1 MRRKRTYALPF
12 ILAAALAVG
21 SIAGCSQS
29 AGGDAAQAGSSTAQT
44 ETTAQQ
50 TEESTEADT
59 KPAAS
64 GTGSFTPGTYTGV
77 GQGKNGEV
85 KVEVTFS
92 ESEIMDIQ
100 VTEHSETEG
109 ICEAPIERIPA
120 QILEN
125 QSVAVDAVAG
135 ATMTGDAIIEAVKD
149 CITQA
154 GGDVEAFSAA
164 VEKEAKDEEV
174 YDTQLVIVGAG
185 GAGLMAA
192 MTASDQDI
200 QVVVLEKAATIG
212 SSNAAVA
219 GGPSV
224 SSNRVQEA
232 ENEGVSPDTLYNY
245 MYDYSQGTVNSLLLR
260 KCVEAGG
267 PLVDRLLDMGLQAS
281 LRPDNYGVG
290 FRARLKLEVKG
301 EERFKMVQDYVEEKG
316 GVFLFETAGEHL
328 IIDSDGS
335 VKGVTGTKTDGTPVR
350 VNAEAVLL
358 ATGGY
363 LGNKEML
370 AEHFGN
376 IGIVPLGSTLSTG
389 DGMTMALEAGAMLE
403 KNSFSLIFNEF
414 AGENEKGSGWR
425 NNDNFKYAIYGGLLV
440 NGEGNRFM
448 NEEIMATKPLAGGEE
463 ALRQGYF
470 YSVIDE
476 EYFNAMSDV
485 GIWKFLGEPE
495 EWYVGKMTQKD
506 AVLDAKGEKLEQAM
520 AEGWAY
526 KADTLEE
533 AAEHFGLTNLPKT
546 VETYN
551 TMCMDGKD
559 SLFGKKACFMTAI
572 DDGPFYVFQY
582 QPSAWGT
589 LGGVKVDDKL
599 RVMNADFEA
608 IPGLYAAGV
617 DAGSLFTTP
626 YYGNE
631 GAAFGMSISSES
643 VAGVEIADYIKGI
656 N

>member
-1 MRRKRTYALPF
+1 MRKSAKCILPF
-12 ILAAALAVG
+12 FMAATLAAG
-21 SIAGCSQS
+21 SLAGCSQQT
-29 AGGDAAQAGSSTAQT
+29 GGDQAQTGEETTQAQAEETSGTSAEAE
-44 ETTAQQ
+44 ETT
-50 TEESTEADT
+50 EA
-59 KPAAS
+59 AAS
-64 GTGSFTPGTYTGV
+64 SGSLTAGTYTGI
-77 GQGKNGEV
+77 GQGKNGDV
-85 KVEVTFS
+85 KVEVTFT
-92 ESEIMDIQ
+92 ESEITDIK
-100 VTEHSETEG
+100 VTEHGETEG
-109 ICEAPIERIPA
+109 ICEPAIERIPA

-125 QSVAVDAVAG
+125 QSIAVDAVSG
-135 ATMTGDAIIEAVKD
+135 ATMTGDAIVEAVKD

-154 GGDVEAFSAA
+154 GGNVDDFSAA
-164 VEKEAKDEEV
+164 VEKEAKEEEV
-174 YDTQLVIVGAG
+174 YDTQLVVVGAG

-200 QVVVLEKAATIG
+200 KVVVLEKGVNIG
-212 SSNAAVA
+212 VSNAAIA

-224 SSNRVQEA
+224 SANKIQEA
-232 ENEGVSPDTLYNY
+232 EGAAVSPDTLYNY

-267 PLVDRLLDMGLQAS
+267 PLIDRLVDMGLEAS
-281 LRPDNYGVG
+281 LRTDNYGVG

-316 GVFLFETAGEHL
+316 GIFLFETAGEHL
-328 IIDSDGS
+328 IVDGDGS
-335 VKGVTGTKTDGTPVR
+335 VKGVTGTKADGTPVR
-350 VNAEAVLL
+350 VNADAVLL

-363 LGNKEML
+363 LGNKEMQ

-389 DGMTMALEAGAMLE
+389 DGITMAQEAGAMLE

-440 NGEGNRFM
+440 NGEGTRFM

-470 YSVIDE
+470 YSVIDD
-476 EYFNAMSDV
+476 EYFNAMSEQ

-495 EWYVGKMTQKD
+495 DWYVGFMTQKD
-506 AVLDAKGEKLEQAM
+506 AVLDAKGEKLDEAIAQ
-520 AEGWAY
+520 GWAY
-526 KADTLEE
+526 KADTLAE
-533 AAEHFGLTNLPKT
+533 AAEHFGLTNLEET

-551 TMCMDGKD
+551 AMCAEGKD
-559 SLFGKKACFMTAI
+559 ALFGKNPCFMTPV
-572 DDGPFYVFQY
+572 DQGPYYVFQY

-631 GAAFGMSISSES
+631 GAAFGMSISSGS
-643 VAGVEIADYIKGI
+643 VAGVEIAEYIKGLK
-656 N
+656 